1 MVSGIDIIFF
11 CLKTPT
17 IYKFLK
23 IIGTFLKLIT

>member
-11 CLKTPT
+11 CLKVPI